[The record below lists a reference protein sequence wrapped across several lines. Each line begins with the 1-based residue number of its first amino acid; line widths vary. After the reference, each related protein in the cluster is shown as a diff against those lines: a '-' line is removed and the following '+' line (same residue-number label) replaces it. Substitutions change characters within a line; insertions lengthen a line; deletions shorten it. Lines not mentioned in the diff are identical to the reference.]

1 MDVLSAQHNVTVR
14 SITLNPW
21 MRYRGIVRLWNEG
34 GIFSEASSDG
44 VRMEPSPP
52 ETRGLTI
59 HDKAAENEHLRWW
72 PNLRI
77 PSVNKS
83 IVNSDITFISSPA
96 KLELTVHSA
105 TSNSTANSINFI
117 LEHDLFSP
125 TADFKIVVKRVTSG
139 GNDTNSTTDSRIMKV
154 IPGFADLE
162 GPCCAKHPS
171 NTLDALSDT
180 HFKPTSPVYEFG
192 VSLAILA
199 EDFLAV
205 GSIGKVLLQ
214 SLKNKTE
221 RKIVTL
227 SDQSDSNSTVKISS
241 YRNTTGFLV
250 NGKLYL
256 YKRTSDDLDGVLGK
270 SIIIGHCKNV
280 PSSNCP
286 ESEEWADYLGQS
298 FALND
303 NVVAV
308 RGTRLSTNSNVVAV
322 FRNMS
327 GKWIFAHTVG
337 DKMKH
342 LNFGQSISLNEHF
355 MAIAAGD
362 GRNCCV
368 MIYSLTTLTLRKTI
382 CITDSATKV
391 APLSLYLTKTNAL
404 AVLSKTAR
412 LLKVFQLNMT
422 SNSHYEVCRYR
433 AGGHIDEL
441 SGNLDVN
448 TREEGFIIAF
458 GFEAMR
464 GGEGLQLLG
473 FQGIYT
479 TSDHST
485 SSNESSECLNLGSV
499 LARES
504 GLRADSYGTR
514 TSVSFKGDMILFGIP
529 GVLTWPKNDQWL
541 STGRVYMATYCP
553 VNHFRSTISEL
564 QSLRPVACLPCELGR
579 KSFGGFS
586 NACSVCDEKLCFS
599 PPDNESSS
607 FTTDICDDTSCL
619 STIYLSNK
627 TNGINAHIRRGSL
640 FVSGPENVYSV
651 ELLETTRAGKS
662 KSSFSESFVID
673 ATAPVPGMVYD
684 GLGTDQNMNCSE
696 NSTFGEDSQCSTRNF
711 EDTDVEFTNNTREIH
726 ARWIDFLDNESDI
739 VEYFWCVG
747 TRPMADNIRMCES
760 TGMRPNGSHFGLS
773 LSHGD
778 SYYVTVIACNGAR
791 MCSAAHSN
799 GVTIDSTPP
808 VMTYVRDGIM
818 GPDMDYQVRSC
829 LLDLKESVS

>member
-1 MDVLSAQHNVTVR
+1 MLFR
-14 SITLNPW
+14 S
-21 MRYRGIVRLWNEG
+21 

-105 TSNSTANSINFI
+105 TSNSTANSTNFI

-205 GSIGKVLLQ
+205 GSTGKVLLQ
-214 SLKNKTE
+214 SLKNKTA
-221 RKIVTL
+221 RNIVTL
-227 SDQSDSNSTVKISS
+227 SDQSDSNATVKISS

-308 RGTRLSTNSNVVAV
+308 RGTRLSTNSSVVAV

-327 GKWIFAHTVG
+327 GKLIFAQTVG

-404 AVLSKTAR
+404 VVLSKTAR

-441 SGNLDVN
+441 SANLDVN

-485 SSNESSECLNLGSV
+485 SSNERSECLNLEIGRASC
-499 LARES
+499 RE
-504 GLRADSYGTR
+504 
-514 TSVSFKGDMILFGIP
+514 
-529 GVLTWPKNDQWL
+529 
-541 STGRVYMATYCP
+541 
-553 VNHFRSTISEL
+553 
-564 QSLRPVACLPCELGR
+564 
-579 KSFGGFS
+579 
-586 NACSVCDEKLCFS
+586 
-599 PPDNESSS
+599 
-607 FTTDICDDTSCL
+607 
-619 STIYLSNK
+619 
-627 TNGINAHIRRGSL
+627 RG
-640 FVSGPENVYSV
+640 
-651 ELLETTRAGKS
+651 
-662 KSSFSESFVID
+662 
-673 ATAPVPGMVYD
+673 
-684 GLGTDQNMNCSE
+684 
-696 NSTFGEDSQCSTRNF
+696 
-711 EDTDVEFTNNTREIH
+711 
-726 ARWIDFLDNESDI
+726 
-739 VEYFWCVG
+739 
-747 TRPMADNIRMCES
+747 
-760 TGMRPNGSHFGLS
+760 
-773 LSHGD
+773 
-778 SYYVTVIACNGAR
+778 
-791 MCSAAHSN
+791 
-799 GVTIDSTPP
+799 
-808 VMTYVRDGIM
+808 
-818 GPDMDYQVRSC
+818 
-829 LLDLKESVS
+829 

>member
-1 MDVLSAQHNVTVR
+1 
-14 SITLNPW
+14 

-77 PSVNKS
+77 PPVNKS

-105 TSNSTANSINFI
+105 TSNSTANSTNFI

-303 NVVAV
+303 DVVAV

-327 GKWIFAHTVG
+327 GKWIFAQTVG

-342 LNFGQSISLNEHF
+342 LNFGQSISLNEHL

-391 APLSLYLTKTNAL
+391 SPLSLYLTKTNAL
-404 AVLSKTAR
+404 VVLSKTAR

-529 GVLTWPKNDQWL
+529 GVLTWPENDQWL

>member
-1 MDVLSAQHNVTVR
+1 MFHHQIALKVKNGQ
-14 SITLNPW
+14 IT
-21 MRYRGIVRLWNEG
+21 
-34 GIFSEASSDG
+34 S
-44 VRMEPSPP
+44 
-52 ETRGLTI
+52 
-59 HDKAAENEHLRWW
+59 
-72 PNLRI
+72 
-77 PSVNKS
+77 
-83 IVNSDITFISSPA
+83 
-96 KLELTVHSA
+96 
-105 TSNSTANSINFI
+105 
-117 LEHDLFSP
+117 
-125 TADFKIVVKRVTSG
+125 
-139 GNDTNSTTDSRIMKV
+139 
-154 IPGFADLE
+154 
-162 GPCCAKHPS
+162 
-171 NTLDALSDT
+171 
-180 HFKPTSPVYEFG
+180 
-192 VSLAILA
+192 
-199 EDFLAV
+199 
-205 GSIGKVLLQ
+205 
-214 SLKNKTE
+214 
-221 RKIVTL
+221 
-227 SDQSDSNSTVKISS
+227 
-241 YRNTTGFLV
+241 
-250 NGKLYL
+250 
-256 YKRTSDDLDGVLGK
+256 
-270 SIIIGHCKNV
+270 
-280 PSSNCP
+280 
-286 ESEEWADYLGQS
+286 
-298 FALND
+298 LND

-327 GKWIFAHTVG
+327 GKWIFAQTVG

-342 LNFGQSISLNEHF
+342 LNFGQSISLNEHL

-404 AVLSKTAR
+404 VVLSKTAR

>member
-77 PSVNKS
+77 PPVNKS

-105 TSNSTANSINFI
+105 TSNSTANSTNFI

-171 NTLDALSDT
+171 NTVDALSDT

-199 EDFLAV
+199 ENFLAV
-205 GSIGKVLLQ
+205 GSTGKVLLQ
-214 SLKNKTE
+214 SLKNKTA
-221 RKIVTL
+221 RNIVAL
-227 SDQSDSNSTVKISS
+227 SDQSDSNATVKISS

-327 GKWIFAHTVG
+327 GKWIFAQTVG

-342 LNFGQSISLNEHF
+342 LNFGQSISLNEHL

-404 AVLSKTAR
+404 VVLSKTAR